1 MRRATLLWTL
11 LAVGGVLLVAG
22 VTLAAST
29 LSTQTIG
36 LSREPLSAGDE
47 LSPAGTPTATP
58 QARRARTER
67 PRRTPTPT
75 ATAVPTVV
83 ATVDDDRSGSDDSG
97 GDDSS
102 GRGRGRGRGRGGDDD

>member
-1 MRRATLLWTL
+1 MRRATLLWTV

-22 VTLAAST
+22 VTMAAST

-36 LSREPLSAGDE
+36 LSKEPLSAGDQ
-47 LSPAGTPTATP
+47 LSPSTTPTATP
-58 QARRARTER
+58 QARRTRTE

-75 ATAVPTVV
+75 ATPTATAV
-83 ATVDDDRSGSDDSG
+83 ATVEDDHSGSDDSG

-102 GRGRGRGRGRGGDDD
+102 GRGRGRGRGGDDD

>member
-11 LAVGGVLLVAG
+11 LAVCGVLLVAG
-22 VTLAAST
+22 VTMAAST

-47 LSPAGTPTATP
+47 LSPSGTPTATP
-58 QARRARTER
+58 QARRAKTTR
-67 PRRTPTPT
+67 PRPTPT
-75 ATAVPTVV
+75 ATAVPTV
-83 ATVDDDRSGSDDSG
+83 DDDHSGSG